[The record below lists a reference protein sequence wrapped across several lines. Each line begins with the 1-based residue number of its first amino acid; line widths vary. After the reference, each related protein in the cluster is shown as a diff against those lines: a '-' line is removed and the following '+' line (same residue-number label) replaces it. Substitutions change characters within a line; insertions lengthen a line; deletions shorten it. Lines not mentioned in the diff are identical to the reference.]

1 MARAP
6 RLAGARRAT
15 EARGTDVRWRPIMR
29 SNPLRLPRRFS
40 LSWLM
45 WLALL
50 LPLAQSAAQWH
61 GLSHWATE
69 AGAADLTRQ
78 TGGRTDGQA
87 AGHAL
92 GCDLCLAGAAL
103 DSGSLLSTLPGLLLP
118 TVRHAA
124 PLAAGLGVWLPPLA
138 RAYLS
143 RAPPAPR

>member
-1 MARAP
+1 
-6 RLAGARRAT
+6 
-15 EARGTDVRWRPIMR
+15 MR
-29 SNPLRLPRRFS
+29 STPHRLPRRFS

-61 GLSHWATE
+61 GLSHYATE
-69 AGAADLTRQ
+69 AGAADLSRQ
-78 TGGRTDGQA
+78 TGAQTGAQMGGRTDGQA
-87 AGHAL
+87 AGHVP

-124 PLAAGLGVWLPPLA
+124 PLVAAPGVWLPLLA

>member
-1 MARAP
+1 M
-6 RLAGARRAT
+6 
-15 EARGTDVRWRPIMR
+15 RPT
-29 SNPLRLPRRFS
+29 PLSLPRRLS

-61 GLSHWATE
+61 GLSHSTTE
-69 AGAADLTRQ
+69 AGAADLSRQIGGQ

-103 DSGSLLSTLPGLLLP
+103 DSGSLLSTLAGLLLP
-118 TVRHAA
+118 TAQHAA
-124 PLAAGLGVWLPPLA
+124 PLAAAPGVWLPPLA
-138 RAYLS
+138 LAYLS

>member
-1 MARAP
+1 
-6 RLAGARRAT
+6 
-15 EARGTDVRWRPIMR
+15 MR
-29 SNPLRLPRRFS
+29 STPLSLPRRLS

-50 LPLAQSAAQWH
+50 LPLAQSAGQWH
-61 GLSHWATE
+61 GLSHYTTE
-69 AGAADLTRQ
+69 AGAADLTRQTGGQ

-103 DSGSLLSTLPGLLLP
+103 DSGSLLSTLPGVLLP
-118 TVRHAA
+118 SAHHAA